1 MTFAYVPA
9 VPEKVED
16 IFAAGQRRMV
26 HNLNVLQNTSYSTLE
41 SLEIGVCTRKL
52 DLLDG
57 D

>member
-1 MTFAYVPA
+1 LTFAYVPA